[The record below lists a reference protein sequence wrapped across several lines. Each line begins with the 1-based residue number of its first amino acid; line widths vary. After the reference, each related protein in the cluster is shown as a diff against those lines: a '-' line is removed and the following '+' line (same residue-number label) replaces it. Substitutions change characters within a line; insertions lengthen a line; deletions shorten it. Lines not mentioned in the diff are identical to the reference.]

1 MGNPQAEAAGL
12 VMQPPLASSLFFQH
26 WEGSPLRDGTFS
38 VGVCLVEVVS
48 VLASE
53 GYIQCPVAD

>member
-12 VMQPPLASSLFFQH
+12 VMQPSLGLISLLPALGGQ
-26 WEGSPLRDGTFS
+26 SLRDGTLS
-38 VGVCLVEVVS
+38 AGVCPVEVVS
-48 VLASE
+48 LLAPE